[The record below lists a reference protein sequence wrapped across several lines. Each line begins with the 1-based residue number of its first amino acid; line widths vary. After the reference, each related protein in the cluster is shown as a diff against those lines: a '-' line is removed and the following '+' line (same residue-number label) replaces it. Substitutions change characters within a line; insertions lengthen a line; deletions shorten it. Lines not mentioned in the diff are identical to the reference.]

1 MNKSEQIGQLA
12 AALATAQGAMAAARK
27 DSQNPHFKSKYADL
41 ASVWDAVRGPLS
53 AHGLAV
59 VQTLTTAET
68 GAVAVTTTL
77 AHESGEW
84 VSDTVS
90 LMPAKMDAQGLG
102 SVVTYLRRYS
112 LSAIVGGYADDD
124 DAETDRRAM
133 EAKAAPPTLSV
144 DQVVDILAL
153 AQEVG
158 ADVAKIAPFYRVD
171 RLEDV
176 PAAAFAGIIKSL
188 EKKREVTR

>member
-124 DAETDRRAM
+124 DAETDRRA
-133 EAKAAPPTLSV
+133 ADNKTPSCLSV
-144 DQVVDILAL
+144 DQVADILAL